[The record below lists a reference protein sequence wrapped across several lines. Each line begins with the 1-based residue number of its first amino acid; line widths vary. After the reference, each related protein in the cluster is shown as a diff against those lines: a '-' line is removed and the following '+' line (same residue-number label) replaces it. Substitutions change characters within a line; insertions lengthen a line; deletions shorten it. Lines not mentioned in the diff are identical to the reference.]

1 MPIHDGHRQRLKE
14 RFLKA
19 GLESFAPVNVL
30 ELLLFY
36 CIPRKDTNVIAH
48 RLLDTFGSFQGVL
61 NARAEDLQAVEDIGE
76 NTATFLCL
84 LNAVNRYYQSS
95 AVEDI
100 KVIRSV
106 EDYGTVLMPNFAGRR
121 NEMVFLLCLDTKCKV
136 ICCRQIGEGSVNSA
150 GVSIRKIVEV
160 ALGVGAS
167 VVVLAHNHP
176 SGVAIPSGEDMQTT
190 IRAAKALQ
198 TVDVTLL
205 DHLIF
210 ADNDFISLRQSGRY
224 RPEEIFL

>member
-210 ADNDFISLRQSGRY
+210 ADNDYISLRQSGRY